1 MDLCFHSWM
10 LWGTVRQKESQYQLY
25 WPVLSLL
32 VISHWSPEI
41 KPLVWFF
48 SCQATQLLKF
58 REAPLVVESLASLE
72 KAVPSPKDEEEPID
86 GGMNQVTSE
95 TIEAIHFISVTNF
108 KDW

>member
-1 MDLCFHSWM
+1 MDLCLYSWM
-10 LWGTVRQKESQYQLY
+10 LRGTVREKEFHYLLY
-25 WPVLSLL
+25 WPVLSPLI
-32 VISHWSPEI
+32 ISRWSPEI

-86 GGMNQVTSE
+86 GGMNQVISE
-95 TIEAIHFISVTNF
+95 IYKQSISVANF